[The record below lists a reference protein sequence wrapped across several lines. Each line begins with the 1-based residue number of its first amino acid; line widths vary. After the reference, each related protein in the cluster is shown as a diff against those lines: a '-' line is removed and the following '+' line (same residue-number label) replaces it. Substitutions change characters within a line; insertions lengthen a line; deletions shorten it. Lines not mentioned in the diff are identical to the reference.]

1 MNKFKLYLNSQFN
14 TPELK
19 FLEKVSIVI
28 TLINIIAIIFGTVA
42 SFQKDHHLLF
52 TIIEYSALSLFIV
65 EYLLDMSK

>member
-19 FLEKVSIVI
+19 PLEKFSIGI

-42 SFQKDHHLLF
+42 SFQQEHHLLF
-52 TIIEYSALSLFIV
+52 TITHL
-65 EYLLDMSK
+65 